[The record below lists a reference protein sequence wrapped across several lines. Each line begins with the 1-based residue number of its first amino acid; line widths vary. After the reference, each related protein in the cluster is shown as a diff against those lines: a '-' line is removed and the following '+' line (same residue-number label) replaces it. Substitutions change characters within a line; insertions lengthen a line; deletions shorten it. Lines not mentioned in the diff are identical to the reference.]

1 MLPSFEI
8 YLLGEV
14 QTGYL
19 PHIVRTAD
27 TILMLNARQS
37 VGIGYNRLNVM
48 FQHNKSFCLREF
60 QRLFGSTKRDTTLR
74 QSVTEPLPIFIVEH
88 RRLQIIDEFNKATS
102 LHNGIFLLTN
112 EV

>member
-27 TILMLNARQS
+27 AILMLYARQL
-37 VGIGYNRLNVM
+37 VGIRHERLNVM
-48 FQHNKSFCLREF
+48 LQHNKSSCLREI
-60 QRLFGSTKRDTTLR
+60 QRLFGCTQSDTTLR
-74 QSVTEPLPIFIVEH
+74 QSLTEPLPVFIVEH
-88 RRLQIIDEFNKATS
+88 RRLQVIDEFNEATS
-102 LHNGIFLLTN
+102 LHNGILLLTN